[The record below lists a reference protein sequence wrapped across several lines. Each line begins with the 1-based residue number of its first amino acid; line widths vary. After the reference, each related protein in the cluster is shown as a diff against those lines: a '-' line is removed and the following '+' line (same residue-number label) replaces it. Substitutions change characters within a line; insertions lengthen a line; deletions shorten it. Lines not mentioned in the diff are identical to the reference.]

1 MTDKEKLLSKYNH
14 EDLNTFEW
22 AELILEL
29 YDKTEGGYITWVGRY
44 NPEMNRTHYATTL
57 FGLNLT
63 LTINEI
69 GVGDK
74 SMSGDLRISGVALF
88 YTSPMRNLYRLA
100 EGRESSR
107 PLMREDFIKKVKD
120 LDDEFSY
127 DLS

>member
-14 EDLNTFEW
+14 EDLNAFEW

-29 YDKTEGGYITWVGRY
+29 YDKTEGGYITWAGRY
-44 NPEMNRTHYATTL
+44 NPEINRTHYAATL

-63 LTINEI
+63 LTANEI
-69 GVGDK
+69 RVGDK
-74 SMSGDLRISGVALF
+74 GISGDLRISDISLF
-88 YTSPMRNLYRLA
+88 YDSPMANLCRLV